1 MELITQVLVF
11 LPNDISRKGWVPVY
25 PVTNKT
31 WTPSVRGQNGYVEHT
46 RKMLPLK
53 LCWAWTIWK
62 AQGMTIPTKVVVS
75 LTDKER
81 EHGLTYV
88 ALSRV
93 TKFSNLGIK
102 DTEGLSKHRLCTK
115 IRKHPKMTKRLEEE
129 NRLRQLEQ
137 LTLKYFN

>member
-1 MELITQVLVF
+1 
-11 LPNDISRKGWVPVY
+11 
-25 PVTNKT
+25 
-31 WTPSVRGQNGYVEHT
+31 
-46 RKMLPLK
+46 
-53 LCWAWTIWK
+53 
-62 AQGMTIPTKVVVS
+62 MTIPTKVVVS

-115 IRKHPKMTKRLEEE
+115 IRKHPKMKKTDCGS
-129 NRLRQLEQ
+129 
-137 LTLKYFN
+137 